1 MGECKSGI
9 QNELKIAG
17 TNLFLVSAGI
27 CGAVIVLAAAGGEL
41 LDLYPVS
48 FEVIFPFFA
57 AVSVGEWAR
66 TRADGNF
73 DLIAAQSRSLF
84 AWALKRSAA
93 VFGTV
98 SFFAVGCMAAVS
110 LIRYAY
116 PLRELIFMYF
126 PPAFFLSS
134 LAAWVGLE
142 SVQEH
147 LAAAVS
153 GLVWL
158 AALLTRSLLRIRGV
172 EYIYLFICYAGDPN
186 HVWLWNKGIYTAAG
200 ILIWAAIFRRNY
212 QKKVNRI

>member
-98 SFFAVGCMAAVS
+98 SFFCRRLHGGGFP
-110 LIRYAY
+110 Y
-116 PLRELIFMYF
+116 PLC
-126 PPAFFLSS
+126 LSS
-134 LAAWVGLE
+134 KRTDFYVF
-142 SVQEH
+142 S
-147 LAAAVS
+147 
-153 GLVWL
+153 
-158 AALLTRSLLRIRGV
+158 
-172 EYIYLFICYAGDPN
+172 AGFFP
-186 HVWLWNKGIYTAAG
+186 VFSCCLGGT
-200 ILIWAAIFRRNY
+200 
-212 QKKVNRI
+212 